1 MRVAIASSSSPRC
14 GIYRYTK
21 RLVEELRSLGL
32 NVDHLTYDEV
42 EKSAHRYDVVH
53 IQHEWGL
60 LKPDTFISYIDNIKR
75 DAKRIVV
82 TLHTVP
88 CAMQNRETGAIEAT
102 IETTALEKVCMSVHT
117 VVTTSAF
124 GRDVA
129 RYVCGAKVVHI
140 RHGMDVVYTD
150 VDRDIDVFIHAPDRV
165 NINRR
170 LVEQIEK
177 MIDGNVYVHREFVP
191 DEKLDD
197 LLSRSRIVVLPY
209 RDIPGWIYVSGFMYK
224 ALGYL
229 GTVVL
234 TTSWVIQSDL
244 ARDGLEIYVPWWGIG
259 IRLPYALNNYIGLSR
274 MYIEKVLDLYPRYSW
289 RTIAV
294 EHLRLYHSLTT

>member
-1 MRVAIASSSSPRC
+1 MRIALVSSDNPRC

-21 RLVEELRSLGL
+21 RLVEELKTLGL

-42 EKSAHRYDVVH
+42 EKNAHRYDVVH

-60 LKPDTFISYIDNIKR
+60 MGYNTFADYIDSIKASCR
-75 DAKRIVV
+75 RLVV
-82 TLHTVP
+82 TMHMVP
-88 CAMQNRETGAIEAT
+88 YHMYNPSTRSVEAMEETKCV
-102 IETTALEKVCMSVHT
+102 EKVCMSVHA
-117 VVTTSAF
+117 VVTTSAL
-124 GRDVA
+124 GRDIL
-129 RYVCGAKVVHI
+129 RYVCGTRVVHI
-140 RHGMDVVYTD
+140 RHGMDIIYID
-150 VDRDIDVFIHAPDRV
+150 RARDIDVFIHAPDRV
-165 NINRR
+165 NINKR

-177 MIDGNVYVHREFVP
+177 MIDGNIYVHREFVS
-191 DEKLDD
+191 DEELNE
-197 LLSRSRIVVLPY
+197 LLSRSKIVVLPY

-259 IRLPYALNNYIGLSR
+259 IRLSYALNNYIGLSR
-274 MYIEKVLDLYPRYSW
+274 MYIEKVLSLYPLYSW
-289 RTIAV
+289 RSAAV